1 MKKKILIVDDNPD
14 LISILQVQL
23 ENKGYDTVQAAN
35 GRQAVDIATTQLPDL
50 IVMDI
55 MMPQMN
61 GLQAARL
68 IRKNPKTRSIP
79 MLASTAKMSHADTK
93 ECLESG
99 FNDHIAKPFTST
111 QLVSRIEKL
120 LKQNSDSLSTL
131 FPMKKKILIVD
142 DNEDLHKFVQMSLRD
157 SYETLSAKNGEEAV
171 GLAMM
176 EVPDLIL
183 MDLMMYE
190 MNGLEAI
197 RLIRQIPKTHSIPV
211 IAITAGISDTI
222 EDECFRIGCDDYLAK
237 PFTYEQLISRI
248 EKLLKSSEQLRTKH
262 SSNRARRD

>member
-35 GRQAVDIATTQLPDL
+35 GRQAVDIATAQLPDL

-99 FNDHIAKPFTST
+99 FNDHIGKPFTST
-111 QLVSRIEKL
+111 QLASRIEKL
-120 LKQNSDSLSTL
+120 LKQYSDNLSTL
-131 FPMKKKILIVD
+131 PPMKKKILIVD
-142 DNEDLHKFVQMSLRD
+142 DNEDLQKFVQMSLRD

-171 GLAMM
+171 GLAVM
-176 EVPDLIL
+176 EAPDLII

-197 RLIRQIPKTHSIPV
+197 RLIRQVPRTQFIPI
-211 IAITAGISDTI
+211 IAITAGLSDTI
-222 EDECFRIGCDDYLAK
+222 EEECYRIGCNDYLAK
-237 PFTYEQLISRI
+237 PFTYEQLVSRI
-248 EKLLKSSEQLRTKH
+248 EKLLIQDSGNLSPL
-262 SSNRARRD
+262 AP

>member
-23 ENKGYDTVQAAN
+23 ENKGYDTVPAAN
-35 GRQAVDIATTQLPDL
+35 GKQAVDIATAQLPDL
-50 IVMDI
+50 ILMDI

-68 IRKNPKTRSIP
+68 IRENPKTCSIP
-79 MLASTAKMSHADTK
+79 MLASTAKTSHADTK

-99 FNDHIAKPFTST
+99 FNDHIDKPFTAT
-111 QLVSRIEKL
+111 QLASRIEKL
-120 LKQNSDSLSTL
+120 LKQYSDNLCTL
-131 FPMKKKILIVD
+131 PPMKKKILIVD
-142 DNEDLHKFVQMSLRD
+142 DNEDLQKFVQMSLRD

-171 GLAMM
+171 GLAIM

-197 RLIRQIPKTHSIPV
+197 RLIRRMPKTHSIPV

-237 PFTYEQLISRI
+237 PFTYEQLVSRI
-248 EKLLKSSEQLRTKH
+248 ENLLKKSSGNLSTL
-262 SSNRARRD
+262 AP